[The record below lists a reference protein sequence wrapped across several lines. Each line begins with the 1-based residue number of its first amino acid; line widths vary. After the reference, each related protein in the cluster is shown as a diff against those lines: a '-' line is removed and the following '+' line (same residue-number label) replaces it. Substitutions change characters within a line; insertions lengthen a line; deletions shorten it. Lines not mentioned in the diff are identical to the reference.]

1 VTQIAPAKRTEDAVS
16 IHCTG
21 EKRRILIQ
29 KLLKHPNIFVF
40 FFIMPMAF
48 SLSFFVLSTA
58 QFGPIAWIASA
69 FVLAATRL
77 GVSLLI

>member
-16 IHCTG
+16 IHCKG
-21 EKRRILIQ
+21 EKRSILIQ

-40 FFIMPMAF
+40 FLSCRRLSLFFFWFF
-48 SLSFFVLSTA
+48 SKA

-69 FVLAATRL
+69 FVLAATSL
-77 GVSLLI
+77 GLSLLI